1 MKVHSTGPQVD
12 STFFQKCLF
21 SSALILTGAGTATI
35 LGAESQGT
43 MGVMVVLCL
52 AL

>member
-1 MKVHSTGPQVD
+1 MKVHSTGPSVD
-12 STFFQKCLF
+12 STFFQKCL

-43 MGVMVVLCL
+43 MGVVVLCL